1 VNWATDRT
9 GTGADQLPR
18 PMGAWLKSA
27 REKWEVKR
35 KVKERK
41 GASGEREVVW
51 GDEEGLF
58 VLETSEIDGR
68 GEVVNSMAEATRE
81 DRGEDKEKEE
91 EGDGMVRLFEFDD

>member
-1 VNWATDRT
+1 
-9 GTGADQLPR
+9 
-18 PMGAWLKSA
+18 MGAWLKSA
-27 REKWEVKR
+27 RERWEERR

-41 GASGEREVVW
+41 ERRREREVVW

-68 GEVVNSMAEATRE
+68 GEVVNSMAEAMRE
-81 DRGEDKEKEE
+81 DRGEDGEKDEE